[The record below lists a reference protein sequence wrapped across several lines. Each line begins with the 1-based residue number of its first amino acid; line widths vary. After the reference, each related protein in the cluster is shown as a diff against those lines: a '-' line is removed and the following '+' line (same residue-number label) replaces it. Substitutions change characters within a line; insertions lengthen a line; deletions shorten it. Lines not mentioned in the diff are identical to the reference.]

1 MNTILGKKIGEGGC
15 SEIHEWED
23 AKKIIKLGKSNT
35 GMDALH
41 NELTKTQLAWDHG
54 LPVPRPYGLTEVDG
68 RPGLISERIYG
79 ESLMERFMRLF
90 MQPSEGREWGA
101 EDDENIRIAA
111 RILSGIHSQ
120 SIPSMPPQKEML
132 IWGIRAAN
140 YLTSSEKE
148 QIVQM
153 LDGLPAKYQL
163 CHGDPNPGNIL
174 VREGEPVLIDWMN
187 ASTGNPEADLAEYII
202 MMRYAILPSG
212 LPRDV
217 PDFFDSIR
225 EHIIA
230 VFCEEYE
237 RLTGLAYREVEPWLV
252 PTAARKLSADG
263 IGEEEKERLLKVI
276 REGLLSR
283 S

>member
-1 MNTILGKKIGEGGC
+1 MLGKKIGEGGC
-15 SEIHEWED
+15 SEIHEWVGT
-23 AKKIIKLGKSNT
+23 AKIIKLGKSNT
-35 GMDALH
+35 GMDVLQ
-41 NELTKTQLAWDHG
+41 NELNKTQLAWDHG

-90 MQPSEGREWGA
+90 MQPSAGREWSA
-101 EDDENIRIAA
+101 EDDENIRITA
-111 RILSGIHSQ
+111 RILSDIHSQ

-132 IWGIRAAN
+132 GWSIRAAH

-148 QIVQM
+148 QVIDM
-153 LDGLPAKYQL
+153 LASLPAKYQL

-174 VREGEPVLIDWMN
+174 IREGEPVIIDWMD
-187 ASTGNPEADLAEYII
+187 ASTGNPEGDLAEYIVMI
-202 MMRYAILPSG
+202 RYSVLPAG
-212 LPRDV
+212 LPGEV
-217 PDFFDSIR
+217 TDFFDSVR
-225 EHIIA
+225 EHIIS

-237 RLTGLAYREVEPWLV
+237 RLTGLAYREVEQWLV
-252 PTAARKLSADG
+252 PIAARKLNADA
-263 IGEEEKERLLKVI
+263 IGEEEKERLVKVI